1 MDTYLSGSSES
12 WRGPGNETDAEFG
25 GIRVG
30 DLVRVRGTN
39 REPMLVV
46 CREFAENSLGE
57 GDMVYWIPRVCVVL
71 DGKKVWMSTS
81 ALEPVSLTE

>member
-12 WRGPGNETDAEFG
+12 WRGPGSGTDAEFG

-81 ALEPVSLTE
+81 ALEPVSLTA

>member
-1 MDTYLSGSSES
+1 MDTYLSGSSGS
-12 WRGPGNETDAEFG
+12 WRGPGSGTDAEFG

-46 CREFAENSLGE
+46 CRDFAENSLGE
-57 GDMVYWIPRVCVVL
+57 GDMVYWIPRACVVL
-71 DGKKVWMSTS
+71 DGKKVWLS
-81 ALEPVSLTE
+81 ASVLEPVSLTQ